1 MAARYF
7 IRFKVRVFKARVLKV
22 LVIKVLT
29 FKSRSSLIE
38 LYFISEFI
46 MEHSPAILHAKE
58 LLFLLGLIL
67 GVGTL
72 TGFIARLLKVP
83 DVVMFL
89 LAGMA
94 LGDAGLGLI
103 NIKVDSTLNQLL
115 LIFGSCYILFDG
127 GASIRLNVLKGVWPT
142 LLSLSTLG
150 VLISA
155 VITAI
160 AAQYFLHLPFIF
172 AMLLGAVI
180 ASTDPATLVP
190 VFRQVKVRAKVAQT
204 IMSESAFNDA
214 MGAILT
220 FAVLAA
226 ALSGDNFSIS
236 ANILSLLQQSIF
248 GLIGGLVLGYL
259 AALLIAHEKYSFLAE
274 YAPVVTLMSV
284 ATAYLSIDML
294 HASGFMAV
302 FVFGM
307 VLGNKDLFGF
317 KMNHDDER
325 KLEDFILT
333 TSLIMRI
340 FIFMLLGSQVNFALL
355 HQYFWGALGVVIAF
369 IFVARPAVVFICA
382 GPNRKA
388 KWTSKELL
396 FMCWTRETGVIPG
409 ALAGMLIGMK
419 VPHSDVIASVTF
431 MAILI
436 TILVQATTTEWL
448 ARKLDLLEA

>member
-1 MAARYF
+1 
-7 IRFKVRVFKARVLKV
+7 
-22 LVIKVLT
+22 
-29 FKSRSSLIE
+29 
-38 LYFISEFI
+38 

-72 TGFIARLLKVP
+72 TGFLARLLKVP

-220 FAVLAA
+220 FAVLGA

-382 GPNRKA
+382 LPNRKA

-419 VPHSDVIASVTF
+419 VPHGDVIASVTF

>member
-1 MAARYF
+1 
-7 IRFKVRVFKARVLKV
+7 
-22 LVIKVLT
+22 
-29 FKSRSSLIE
+29 
-38 LYFISEFI
+38 

-58 LLFLLGLIL
+58 LLFLLGMIL
-67 GVGTL
+67 GVGML

-94 LGDAGLGLI
+94 LGGAGLGVI
-103 NIKVDSTLNQLL
+103 DVKVDSTLNQLL

-127 GASIRLNVLKGVWPT
+127 GASVRLNVLKDVWPT
-142 LLSLSTLG
+142 LVSLATFG

-155 VITAI
+155 VVTAF

-190 VFRQVKVRAKVAQT
+190 VFRQVKIRAKVAQT
-204 IMSESAFNDA
+204 VMSESAFNDA

-220 FAVLAA
+220 FAVLGVAV
-226 ALSGDNFSIS
+226 SGGSFSINQ
-236 ANILSLLQQSIF
+236 NILSLLQQSLL
-248 GLIGGLVLGYL
+248 GVLGGAILGYL
-259 AALLIAHEKYSFLAE
+259 AAMFIAHEKYSFLAE
-274 YAPVVTLMSV
+274 YAPIVTIMSV
-284 ATAYLSIDML
+284 AAAYLSVDNL

-307 VLGNKDLFGF
+307 VLGNKDLLGF
-317 KMNHDDER
+317 KMEENEES

-340 FIFMLLGSQVNFALL
+340 FIFVLLGSQVNFVLL
-355 HQYFWGALGVVIAF
+355 QQYFWPALAVVIVF
-369 IFVARPAVVFICA
+369 MLIARPLTVFACA
-382 GPNRKA
+382 LPDRRA
-388 KWTSKELL
+388 KWTIQELL

-409 ALAGMLIGMK
+409 ALAGILVGMK
-419 VPHSDVIASVTF
+419 VQYSDVIASVTF
-431 MAILI
+431 MAILL
-436 TILVQATTTEWL
+436 TILLQATTTKWL
-448 ARKLDLLEA
+448 AAKLDLLEE

>member
-1 MAARYF
+1 
-7 IRFKVRVFKARVLKV
+7 
-22 LVIKVLT
+22 
-29 FKSRSSLIE
+29 
-38 LYFISEFI
+38 

-58 LLFLLGLIL
+58 LLFLLGMIL
-67 GVGTL
+67 GVGML

-94 LGDAGLGLI
+94 LGGAGLGVI
-103 NIKVDSTLNQLL
+103 DVKVDSTLNQLL

-127 GASIRLNVLKGVWPT
+127 GASVRLTGLKGVWPT
-142 LLSLSTLG
+142 LVSLSTFG

-155 VITAI
+155 VVTAF

-190 VFRQVKVRAKVAQT
+190 VFRQVKIRAKVAQT
-204 IMSESAFNDA
+204 VMSESAFNDA

-220 FAVLAA
+220 FAVLAVA
-226 ALSGDNFSIS
+226 VSGGNFSIS
-236 ANILSLLQQSIF
+236 QNLLSLLQQTIL
-248 GLIGGLVLGYL
+248 GLIGGVILGYL
-259 AALLIAHEKYSFLAE
+259 AALFIAHEKYSFLAE
-274 YAPVVTLMSV
+274 YAPVVTIMSV
-284 ATAYLSIDML
+284 AAAYLSVDNL

-307 VLGNKDLFGF
+307 MLGNKDLLGF
-317 KMNHDDER
+317 KMEEHEES

-340 FIFMLLGSQVNFALL
+340 FIFVLLGSQVNFALL
-355 HQYFWGALGVVIAF
+355 QQYFWPALAVVVIF
-369 IFVARPAVVFICA
+369 MLIGRPLAVFACA
-382 GPNRKA
+382 LPDRRA
-388 KWTSKELL
+388 KWTIQELL

-409 ALAGMLIGMK
+409 ALAGMLVGMK
-419 VPHSDVIASVTF
+419 VQHSDVIASVTF

-436 TILVQATTTEWL
+436 TILLQATTTKWL
-448 ARKLDLLEA
+448 ASKLGLLEEQT